1 MFRKRG
7 QWIGKKRRSIGPM
20 FGFLKKLLPPVNE
33 EFFSF
38 FEGAAS
44 NCRETALLFHRIS
57 EEGLNDATMEEA
69 RILKQN
75 SNSIAKST
83 LRKLNSTFI
92 TPIDREDIQ
101 ALANL
106 LNNITKRIVRACSN
120 LHIYQVDSTTP
131 NIKLQVATLKEA
143 VDELVPIIRLI
154 RNTSQVDEAT
164 TLNNRMKEIES
175 KGDEILNQTMAQL
188 FSLTLI
194 PLDVMK
200 YREIHKDIE
209 SALNCCYDVSDE
221 VLSIVLKHS

>member
-1 MFRKRG
+1 
-7 QWIGKKRRSIGPM
+7 M
-20 FGFLKKLLPPVNE
+20 FGFLKKLLPPANE
-33 EFFSF
+33 EFFTL
-38 FEGAAS
+38 FEEAAH
-44 NCRETALLFHRIS
+44 NCEETAQLFSRIS
-57 EEGLNDATMEEA
+57 EEGISNATLEEA

-75 SNSIAKST
+75 SNAIAKST

-106 LNNITKRIVRACSN
+106 LNKITKRIVRACSN

-164 TLNNRMKEIES
+164 MLNNRMKEIES

-188 FSLTLI
+188 FSQTLI

-221 VLSIVLKHS
+221 VLSVVLKHS

>member
-1 MFRKRG
+1 
-7 QWIGKKRRSIGPM
+7 M
-20 FGFLKKLLPPVNE
+20 FGFLKKILPPANE
-33 EFFSF
+33 EFFVL
-38 FEGAAS
+38 FEEAAH
-44 NCRETALLFHRIS
+44 NCTETAKLFCRVSDDGI
-57 EEGLNDATMEEA
+57 NDAIMEEA
-69 RILKQN
+69 RVLKRK
-75 SNSIAKST
+75 SNEIAKST

-101 ALANL
+101 ALTNL
-106 LNNITKRIVRACSN
+106 LNKITKRIVRACSN
-120 LHIYQVDSTTP
+120 LHIYRVDSTTP
-131 NIKLQVATLKEA
+131 NVKLQVATLKEA

-154 RNTSQVDEAT
+154 RNTSQVNEAT

-188 FSLTLI
+188 FSQTLI